1 MFPHIKVAARAGL
14 GAAAAMALLAGCAGT
29 GASDGTGGSDS
40 RYVAGDP
47 GVQLIKD
54 RKTAPQAK
62 GTGLDGTA
70 LSLAGYKGKVVVVNF
85 WASWCA
91 PCRGEAPSLAKLAQ
105 VKQAQG
111 VQFLGIDIKDA
122 KSAALAFER
131 TFGTPY
137 PSIFDPDGQVTLGF
151 RVVPPSAV
159 PSTLILD
166 RQGRVAV
173 RIIGLTTYSRLS
185 PLIDKVAAEK

>member
-1 MFPHIKVAARAGL
+1 MFPHLRVGVT
-14 GAAAAMALLAGCAGT
+14 AAAATVLLAGCAGT
-29 GASDGTGGSDS
+29 DASTGGSGS
-40 RYVAGDP
+40 GYVAGDP
-47 GVQLIKD
+47 GIQLIKD
-54 RKTAPQAK
+54 RKAGPQAK
-62 GTGLDGTA
+62 GTGLDGKA
-70 LSLAGYKGKVVVVNF
+70 LNLADDKGKVVVVNF
-85 WASWCA
+85 WTSRCA

-105 VKQAQG
+105 DKQAQG
-111 VQFLGIDIKDA
+111 VGFLGIDINDA

-151 RVVPPSAV
+151 RMVPPNAV

-173 RIIGLTTYSRLS
+173 RIISLTTYSRLS

>member
-1 MFPHIKVAARAGL
+1 VFPQIRAAVGLGVAAV
-14 GAAAAMALLAGCAGT
+14 LLAGCAGT
-29 GASDGTGGSDS
+29 SGGVTGTSGNDS

-47 GVQLIKD
+47 GVQLIND

-62 GTGLDGTA
+62 GTGLDGT
-70 LSLAGYKGKVVVVNF
+70 SVDLAGYRGKVVVVNF

-91 PCRGEAPSLAKLAQ
+91 PCRGEAPSLEKLAQ
-105 VKQAQG
+105 EKQAAG
-111 VQFLGIDIKDA
+111 VQFLGVDIKDA
-122 KSAALAFER
+122 KSAGLAFQR
-131 TFGTPY
+131 TFGTSY
-137 PSIFDPDGQVTLGF
+137 PSIFDPDGKVTLDF

-185 PLIDKVAAEK
+185 PLIDRVVAEK

>member
-1 MFPHIKVAARAGL
+1 VFPQFRAAVGL
-14 GAAAAMALLAGCAGT
+14 GVTAVLLAGCAGT
-29 GASDGTGGSDS
+29 SSGVTGTSGDDNRFVG
-40 RYVAGDP
+40 GDP

-54 RKTAPQAK
+54 RKTTPQAK
-62 GTGLDGTA
+62 GTGLDGA
-70 LSLAGYKGKVVVVNF
+70 PLDLAGYRGKVVVVNF

-91 PCRGEAPSLAKLAQ
+91 PCRGEAPSLEKLAQ
-105 VKQAQG
+105 EKAASG

-122 KSAALAFER
+122 KSAGQAFQR
-131 TFGTPY
+131 TFKATY
-137 PSIFDPDGQVTLGF
+137 PSIFDPDGKVTLGF

-185 PLIDKVAAEK
+185 PLIDKVVAEK

>member
-1 MFPHIKVAARAGL
+1 MFPHLRAGHTAAAVM
-14 GAAAAMALLAGCAGT
+14 AAAAMALLAGCAGT
-29 GASDGTGGSDS
+29 GGGQTGTGGSG
-40 RYVAGDP
+40 YVAGDP

-54 RKTAPQAK
+54 RKTGPQAK
-62 GTGLDGTA
+62 GTGLDGAA
-70 LSLAGYKGKVVVVNF
+70 LSLASYQGKVVVVNF

-91 PCRGEAPSLAKLAQ
+91 PCRGEAPSLEKLSQ
-105 VKQAQG
+105 EKQAQG

-122 KSAALAFER
+122 KSAAQAFER
-131 TFGTPY
+131 TFGTGY